1 MRDIARRTKSLL
13 FFIATLALV
22 GATAITV
29 EGLRDNAQ
37 ASDVGVVL
45 GSKVELDGT
54 PSKRLRARL
63 DKAAELYRQ
72 GMFRHIIVSGG
83 TGIEGFS
90 EAQVMADYL
99 AERQAI
105 PRTAILLDEH
115 GNTTEATARN
125 SAAIMRAQGF
135 RSAVVVT
142 QFFHLTRSRYA
153 LQHAGVATVY
163 TAHANY
169 FEARDAY
176 SLARE
181 LAALPVYWFEVR

>member
-1 MRDIARRTKSLL
+1 MRKLARRTPPLL
-13 FFIATLALV
+13 LLTLVLA
-22 GATAITV
+22 GAVAISID
-29 EGLRDNAQ
+29 GLRDNAQ
-37 ASDVGVVL
+37 VSDVGVVL
-45 GSKVELDGT
+45 GSKVMADGT
-54 PSKRLRARL
+54 PSDRLRARL

-72 GMFRHIIVSGG
+72 GMFKHIIVSGG
-83 TGIEGFS
+83 TGVEGFS
-90 EAQVMADYL
+90 EARVMADYL

-105 PRTAILLDEH
+105 PRTALLLDEQ

-125 SAAIMRAQGF
+125 SAIIMRARGF
-135 RSAVVVT
+135 KSAVVVT

-153 LQHAGVATVY
+153 LQRAGVDPVY

-181 LAALPVYWFEVR
+181 LAALPAYWFQVR

>member
-22 GATAITV
+22 GATAVTV
-29 EGLRDNAQ
+29 DGLRDNAQ

-83 TGIEGFS
+83 TGVEGFS
-90 EAQVMADYL
+90 EAQVMAAYL

-153 LQHAGVATVY
+153 LQRAGVATVY

-181 LAALPVYWFEVR
+181 LAALPAYWLEVR

>member
-1 MRDIARRTKSLL
+1 MRTKSLL
-13 FFIATLALV
+13 FFIATLVLV

-29 EGLRDNAQ
+29 DGLRDNAQ
-37 ASDVGVVL
+37 TSDVGVVL

-54 PSKRLRARL
+54 PSERLRARL
-63 DKAAELYRQ
+63 DKAAELHRQ

-83 TGIEGFS
+83 TGVEGFS
-90 EAQVMADYL
+90 EAQVMAAYL

-105 PRTAILLDEH
+105 PRAVILLDEH

-125 SAAIMRAQGF
+125 SAAIMRTHGF
-135 RSAVVVT
+135 KSAVVVT

-153 LQHAGVATVY
+153 LQRAGVATVY

-169 FEARDAY
+169 FEARDVY

-181 LAALPVYWFEVR
+181 LAALPAYWLEVR